1 MKPAPFRY
9 VRPESLEEAVEVLR
23 QYGWEAKVLAGGQ
36 SLVPL
41 LNMRLTGPSVLVDI
55 NRVRGLDQM
64 TTADGWL
71 EFGALVRQRRLEDD
85 PVVVGGCPLLAEAA
99 RWIGHPATRN
109 RGTVVG
115 SIVHADP
122 AGELPLLF
130 VTLGGELVARGP
142 DGTRTI
148 PAEELYLTMLTTSL
162 APDELAVAVRFP
174 VMPAGT
180 LYAFEE
186 FAHRHGDFALVA
198 VAVALFPGADGRV
211 AEARI
216 GIGGAADVPFRARQA
231 EEAFLSG
238 GAVDEAVDAAA
249 HLAAEQAQPPEDMH
263 GSAEYRRQLVRV
275 LTRRALYKALTGV
288 RKGV

>member
-1 MKPAPFRY
+1 MKPAPFRFS
-9 VRPESLEEAVEVLR
+9 RPEAAEEAVDVLR
-23 QYGWEAKVLAGGQ
+23 QHGWEAKVVAGGQ

-41 LNMRLTGPSVLVDI
+41 LNMRLTAPSVLVDI
-55 NRVRGLDQM
+55 NRVRDLDRI
-64 TTADGWL
+64 TTTGGWL

-85 PVVVGGCPLLAEAA
+85 PRVAAGCPLLAEAA

-122 AGELPLLF
+122 AAELPLLL

-142 DGTRTI
+142 GGMRTI

-174 VMPAGT
+174 LMAPGT

-198 VAVALFPGADGRV
+198 VAVVLRPGADGRL

-216 GIGGAADVPFRARQA
+216 GIGGAAEVPYRAREA
-231 EEAFLSG
+231 EAALLASD
-238 GAVDEAVDAAA
+238 AVDKAIDEAAR
-249 HLAAEQAQPPEDMH
+249 LAAEQVQPPDDVH
-263 GSAEYRRQLVRV
+263 ASGEYRRHLVRV
-275 LTRRALYKALTGV
+275 LTRRALYKALAGV
-288 RKGV
+288 SQDV